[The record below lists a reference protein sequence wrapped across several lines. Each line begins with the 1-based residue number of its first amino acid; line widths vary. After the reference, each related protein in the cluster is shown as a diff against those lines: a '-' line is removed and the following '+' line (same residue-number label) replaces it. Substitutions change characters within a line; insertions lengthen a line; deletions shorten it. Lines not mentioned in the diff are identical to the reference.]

1 MPTLLDKRV
10 TIDLTRL
17 VEAESLM
24 GAIAQPF
31 KDIFKV
37 LRVTFK
43 STVSSLLF
51 AWDLLW
57 ALDDKAYDKA
67 FTEYQARHG
76 QLRTEWRNTLGE
88 VGKLGDNADAQ
99 LLMFFLNPAG
109 YLGAKAGQLGVTFAG
124 DALSQQASGVMD
136 KIRRGMLG
144 DPGWAAPLT
153 SATGDREI
161 DTTLMSDIT
170 GRLKSLFMSESRHRG
185 LREAAGDQAMSPA
198 RRAAVVD
205 AVGLTD
211 PLMSRAL
218 QSQGAEAID
227 MKKELVVKILG
238 MLEAQSTL
246 TKRVAAAKTFAEF
259 EQAIEGFSGDP
270 KAKQHLQ
277 KGLTE
282 MQQEIEKLVG
292 AEEFVAE
299 LQERLGKEP
308 SDAQIKGAASD
319 AVYAQVMESGC
330 AESMREDVRK
340 RKQQL
345 AEEVFADWPTKEQL
359 KAIPQND
366 LTRKA
371 LELINTFEQR
381 L

>member
-1 MPTLLDKRV
+1 
-10 TIDLTRL
+10 
-17 VEAESLM
+17 
-24 GAIAQPF
+24 
-31 KDIFKV
+31 
-37 LRVTFK
+37 
-43 STVSSLLF
+43 
-51 AWDLLW
+51 
-57 ALDDKAYDKA
+57 
-67 FTEYQARHG
+67 
-76 QLRTEWRNTLGE
+76 
-88 VGKLGDNADAQ
+88 
-99 LLMFFLNPAG
+99 
-109 YLGAKAGQLGVTFAG
+109 
-124 DALSQQASGVMD
+124 
-136 KIRRGMLG
+136 
-144 DPGWAAPLT
+144 
-153 SATGDREI
+153 
-161 DTTLMSDIT
+161 MSDIT

-218 QSQGAEAID
+218 QSQGVEAIE

-246 TKRVAAAKTFAEF
+246 SKQVAAAKTFTEF

-282 MQQEIEKLVG
+282 MRQEIEKLVS

-299 LQERLGKEP
+299 LRERLGEEP
-308 SDAQIKGAASD
+308 SDAQVRSAASD
-319 AVYAQVMESGC
+319 AVYAQVVESGF
-330 AESMREDVRK
+330 AESMRENTQK

-345 AEEVFADWPTKEQL
+345 SEEVFADWPTKEQL
-359 KAIPQND
+359 QAIPQND